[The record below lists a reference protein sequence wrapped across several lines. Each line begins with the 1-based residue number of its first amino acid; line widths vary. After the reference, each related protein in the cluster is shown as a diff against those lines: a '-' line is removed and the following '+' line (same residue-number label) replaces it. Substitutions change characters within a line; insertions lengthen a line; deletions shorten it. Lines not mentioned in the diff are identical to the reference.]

1 MRSNV
6 ENLPIAHPALGEM
19 IRGQDW
25 GGMTSAYMEY
35 PTGLDF
41 TPLLKGLERDRC
53 QCPHWGY
60 VIEGSIRVTYEDGS
74 EEVVGAGE
82 IYYWPSGHT
91 VVVEE
96 AIRMVEFSPHDQM
109 SQVLAHVVGKL

>member
-1 MRSNV
+1 V
-6 ENLPIAHPALGEM
+6 YY
-19 IRGQDW
+19 QD
-25 GGMTSAYMEY
+25 GT
-35 PTGLDF
+35 
-41 TPLLKGLERDRC
+41 
-53 QCPHWGY
+53 
-60 VIEGSIRVTYEDGS
+60 
-74 EEVVGAGE
+74 EEVVNAGE